1 MAGVLRGARAPLFR
15 GHEGIGPRRSLPCR
29 ASDPPRDISVKQLG
43 FLKLAV
49 SKTTDAPPDDEH
61 RVMALFRNRAELKKA
76 YGELQEEIFR
86 LKDRIKQQEGA
97 TQRVQE
103 MLASLETRLAAS
115 ETAYPALVF
124 YQLRGLWQCG
134 RELIEQFV
142 ADLSKQQE
150 ERERRAHLAEC
161 NRRRFA
167 RRGETESALR
177 QAEAELAAANERLAE
192 ADRAHAN
199 LTKLWHY
206 FARRRA
212 ARARDAARAL
222 AAQSEGA
229 LAQARGAMEAFD
241 AEPLPE
247 FAGVSLESR
256 RAINL
261 AALAYAEVLCLRL
274 AGTPLVTLAREA
286 TASREVTDE
295 YGSREECESLM
306 AQIAR
311 ARAALYERA
320 QIAQEIRARTDRLK
334 QNARYRA
341 PADTVPTAESL
352 AFSEGDALAG
362 QAAGARMPNVLAED
376 TWDLFRV
383 LLR

>member
-1 MAGVLRGARAPLFR
+1 M
-15 GHEGIGPRRSLPCR
+15 
-29 ASDPPRDISVKQLG
+29 KQLG
-43 FLKLAV
+43 FLKLV
-49 SKTTDAPPDDEH
+49 VGKTPSAPPDDEH

-86 LKDRIKQQEGA
+86 LKDRVKQQEGA

-124 YQLRGLWQCG
+124 YQLRGLWQHG
-134 RELIEQFV
+134 RELIELFV

-167 RRGETESALR
+167 RRQETENALR
-177 QAEAELAAANERLAE
+177 RTEGELAAANERAAE
-192 ADRAHAN
+192 ADRAHAK

-212 ARARDAARAL
+212 QRARDAARAL
-222 AAQSEGA
+222 VAQAEGA
-229 LAQARGAMEAFD
+229 LAQARGGLEAFE

-247 FAGVSLESR
+247 FGGVSLESR

-274 AGTPLVTLAREA
+274 AKTQLVTLAKEANSRREA
-286 TASREVTDE
+286 SDD
-295 YGSREECESLM
+295 YGAREECESLM
-306 AQIAR
+306 AQIAQ
-311 ARAALYERA
+311 ARVVLAERGTV
-320 QIAQEIRARTDRLK
+320 AQEIRARTDRLK

-341 PADTVPTAESL
+341 PTDTVPTAESL

-362 QAAGARMPNVLAED
+362 QASGARMPNVLAED